1 MKCEVDGKCCDENC
15 PTQYNAGNMG
25 EIIKNL
31 EEISKILE
39 QESCEDAIGR
49 SETIEYLNINM
60 GWYNEDGEM
69 ADSDEKLKAITDLI
83 NGVPSVTPVP
93 KKCHN
98 ANSDYAECDQFVC
111 SNCGIELQDW
121 HRVERDIDTGDIT
134 YHQYEFKYCP
144 NCGAKIDKHTLKY
157 ADQDTMMSAT

>member
-1 MKCEVDGKCCDENC
+1 MVNVVMKIALLNN
-15 PTQYNAGNMG
+15 NAGNMG

-39 QESCEDAIGR
+39 QESCEDAISR
-49 SETIEYLNINM
+49 KEAKKLAWDLELETCHD
-60 GWYNEDGEM
+60 NEKVVEM
-69 ADSDEKLKAITDLI
+69 LDDL
-83 NGVPSVTPVP
+83 PSVTLVP

-98 ANSDYAECDQFVC
+98 ENHNYAEYGQFVC

-121 HRVERDIDTGDIT
+121 LRVEHDEDDGYTK
-134 YHQYEFKYCP
+134 YHEYEFNYCP

-157 ADQDTMMSAT
+157 ADQDTLMPAT